1 MPYLYQQAGLRPHE
15 CYSVQMMVPSHIATV
30 ACVPSNSSTVA
41 GAASAL
47 TGLTQLHQLPDY
59 PYYPNGKK
67 APVSSGGT
75 VIYCLYPCQ
84 SWNIVYKLPPTG
96 PVHAPGIKPH
106 MRIIHLLL
114 ALLASTGAYADSINV
129 TDATGSNVILDSPAR
144 RIVSLAPHI
153 TENLFAAGAGSSL
166 VGVVEYS
173 DYPDAARSITSVGAY
188 NNFDLEL
195 IFSLQPDLVIAWRE
209 GNQKQQVERLQ
220 ALGLK
225 VYIDGSEDIPDIA
238 ESLVNFGIL
247 TGNES
252 AARHAATRFNAKLQ
266 QITERNASSRK
277 LKVFYQTWNKP
288 LITVNNEQ
296 LIGRVIAICGGDNVF
311 GKLDSL
317 SPKVSIE
324 SVIQHNPEV
333 IVTSGMGLARPEWLD
348 DWRNWP
354 FIDAVKYNNLF
365 FIPPDIIQRHTPR
378 ILEGAELLC
387 GQLAT
392 ARTKLEKR
400 DE

>member
-1 MPYLYQQAGLRPHE
+1 
-15 CYSVQMMVPSHIATV
+15 MV
-30 ACVPSNSSTVA
+30 
-41 GAASAL
+41 
-47 TGLTQLHQLPDY
+47 
-59 PYYPNGKK
+59 
-67 APVSSGGT
+67 
-75 VIYCLYPCQ
+75 
-84 SWNIVYKLPPTG
+84 
-96 PVHAPGIKPH
+96 
-106 MRIIHLLL
+106 
-114 ALLASTGAYADSINV
+114 LLASTGAYAGSIRV
-129 TDATGSNVILDSPAR
+129 TDATGADVILESPAR

-153 TENLFAAGAGSSL
+153 TENLFAAGAGKFL

-173 DYPDAARSITSVGAY
+173 DHPIAARSITRVGAY

-195 IFSLQPDLVIAWRE
+195 IFSLQPDLVIGWRE

-252 AARHAATRFNAKLQ
+252 SANLAAAKFNEQLRH
-266 QITERNASSRK
+266 ITEQNASSK
-277 LKVFYQTWNKP
+277 KMKVFYQTWNKP

-317 SPKVSIE
+317 SPKVSVE
-324 SVIQHNPEV
+324 SVIQHNPQV

-348 DWRNWP
+348 DWRTWP

-378 ILEGAELLC
+378 ILEGAKLLC
-387 GQLAT
+387 EQLAS
-392 ARTKLEKR
+392 ARTKLEKH